1 MAENG
6 EKILRMQTDYPGKDT
21 TVAFH
26 KYTQSAALKTFIPL
40 LTTHLPHS
48 NALYNRMQAHHN
60 TPGRQC
66 LYAGSF
72 PPAAS
77 PPDIYTIVFAD
88 RSRHSESQIWV
99 FNPLICLRP
108 LGDLSAPSGLS
119 EFQREVLMRHV
130 RSLLYFLR
138 DTEIP
143 NAPGWPFS
151 PVLRFGTLHSTLSE
165 CLERFAPIVR
175 VSRWHQYLIPVTLSA
190 QTGDKK
196 SAEVVQNVARNP
208 ENLISG
214 PVPDD
219 QLAVVIATSYIP
231 RQPSTLRMLPNEG
244 LLDKTGKL
252 VAWAYL
258 GIEGALATLYVLPEY
273 RGKGVANYIAGELLK
288 KLGNGNFKHMGYQSP
303 WVHAEI
309 AEENK
314 ASIGV
319 ALKLG
324 GKLAWESRY
333 VWVDSDKL

>member
-1 MAENG
+1 MEPEG
-6 EKILRMQTDYPGKDT
+6 ERIPPNYPGKDT

-26 KYTQSAALKTFIPL
+26 KYAQSTASKTFIPL

-60 TPGRQC
+60 TPDRQC

-72 PPAAS
+72 SPSSS
-77 PPDIYTIVFAD
+77 PPDIYTIIFAD
-88 RSRHSESQIWV
+88 RSRHGEAQIWV

-108 LGDLSAPSGLS
+108 LGDLSAPSGLTES
-119 EFQREVLMRHV
+119 QQIVLMDHM

-143 NAPGWPFS
+143 DAPGWPFS
-151 PVLRFGTLHSTLSE
+151 PVLRFGGLHSTLSD
-165 CLERFAPIVR
+165 CLEPFAPIVKI
-175 VSRWHQYLIPVTLSA
+175 SRWHHYVIPVTSSLQDSD
-190 QTGDKK
+190 GK
-196 SAEVVQNVARNP
+196 SMEVVPHVSRSP
-208 ENLISG
+208 ENLISS

-231 RQPSTLRMLPNEG
+231 RQPSTLRMLPSEG

-273 RGKGVANYIAGELLK
+273 RGKGVAYYIAGELLK
-288 KLGNGNFKHMGYQSP
+288 KLANGNFKHMGYQST
-303 WVHAEI
+303 WVHAET
-309 AEENK
+309 AEENMG
-314 ASIGV
+314 SIGV